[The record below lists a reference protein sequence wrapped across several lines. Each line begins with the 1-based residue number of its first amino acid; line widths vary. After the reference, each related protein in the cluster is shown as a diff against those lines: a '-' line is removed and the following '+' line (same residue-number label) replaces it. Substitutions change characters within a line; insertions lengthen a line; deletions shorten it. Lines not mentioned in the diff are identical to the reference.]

1 MDDLATWASLASP
14 LLSLATIVYVFL
26 TAGSKKAQT
35 DIDAFKASM
44 AEILDA
50 IRTSIVE
57 GRAEVDRR
65 LEDHAVRVQ
74 SIESDMKHL
83 PDVKSFTDL
92 RLAVAEI
99 KGEAGKQAEVV
110 NGIARTVHRMENF
123 LLTGNKSAA

>member
-1 MDDLATWASLASP
+1 MEDLSTWASLASP

-26 TAGSKKAQT
+26 TAGSKKAQA
-35 DIDAFKASM
+35 DIDAFKASNAEELQVIRSSIDGKS
-44 AEILDA
+44 AEIE
-50 IRTSIVE
+50 RK
-57 GRAEVDRR
+57 

-123 LLTGNKSAA
+123 LLTGSKSAA

>member
-1 MDDLATWASLASP
+1 MDYLSTMASLASP

-35 DIDAFKASM
+35 DIDEFKETN
-44 AEILDA
+44 AEDLQEIHV
-50 IRTSIVE
+50 SI
-57 GRAEVDRR
+57 D
-65 LEDHAVRVQ
+65 DHGKRIQ

-83 PDVKSFTDL
+83 PSVEAFTDL
-92 RLAVAEI
+92 RLAVSDI

-123 LLTGNKSAA
+123 LLTGSKAA

>member
-1 MDDLATWASLASP
+1 MEDLSTWASLASP

-35 DIDAFKASM
+35 DIDAFKATN
-44 AEILDA
+44 ATDLEEI
-50 IRTSIVE
+50 
-57 GRAEVDRR
+57 RAA
-65 LEDHAVRVQ
+65 LSDHGKRVQ

-83 PDVKSFTDL
+83 PSVEAFTDL
-92 RLAVAEI
+92 RLAVSDI

-123 LLTGNKSAA
+123 LLTGSKSAA

>member
-1 MDDLATWASLASP
+1 MEDLSSWAMLISP
-14 LLSLATIVYVFL
+14 IMSLATVVYVFL
-26 TAGSKKAQT
+26 TAGSKKAQA
-35 DIDAFKASM
+35 DIDAFKASNAEELQVM
-44 AEILDA
+44 RNAIDGKSAEIE
-50 IRTSIVE
+50 RK
-57 GRAEVDRR
+57 

-83 PDVKSFTDL
+83 PSVEMFTDL
-92 RLAVAEI
+92 RLAVSDI